1 MMRTTTRTRII
12 NQNFYCSQKFTWLSV
27 DLEKKLT
34 YSCCSAHPDKI
45 NIDWLTDNPGQL
57 FNTEKLQYERQRMLE
72 NLPVDSCRDACWI
85 PESKDLASR
94 RSTMKSYIPI
104 NKSTDTATPTSLNIV
119 LGSTCNLTCS
129 YCCKQYS
136 SAWRRDIE
144 LNGAYLDQDRFNIT
158 PTDKLLLKLS
168 HAEIQD
174 SAHYQLLVDQLK
186 LFGPIESVII
196 TGGEPFLYK
205 NLVELLNELTDA
217 DTITIQTGLGVDSK
231 RFSNQ
236 LDLIKNHSNVQIGIS
251 AEGLDKFYEFNRY
264 GNSYTNFLKN
274 IDILESRG
282 FKIQFLSVVSN
293 LTIFGLLDF
302 AEKFSDHKITYQYCN
317 EPDFL
322 SINVLDDDSK
332 ATLIGQLDNS
342 NLPTKTELIST
353 IQQPCSKKHRT
364 DLEKYVLKFASNR
377 NLDLDIFPKSMLKW
391 INAIQGDV
399 NVV

>member
-1 MMRTTTRTRII
+1 MKTI

-45 NIDWLTDNPGQL
+45 DTDWVTSNPGQL

-85 PESKDLASR
+85 PESKGLASR
-94 RSTMKSYIPI
+94 RLTMKSYIPI
-104 NKSTDTATPTSLNIV
+104 NKTINTATPASLNIV

-158 PTDKLLLKLS
+158 PTDKFLLKLS
-168 HAEIQD
+168 HAEIQG

-186 LFGPIESVII
+186 LFGPLESVHI

-205 NLVELLNELTDA
+205 NLIDLLNELTD
-217 DTITIQTGLGVDSK
+217 TGMITIQTGLGVDSK
-231 RFSNQ
+231 RFSSQ
-236 LDLIKNHSNVQIGIS
+236 LDLIKNHSNVQICIS

-274 IDILESRG
+274 IGILESRG
-282 FKIQFLSVVSN
+282 FKIQFSSVISN
-293 LTIFGLLDF
+293 LTIVGLLDF
-302 AEKFSDHKITYQYCN
+302 AEKFAGHATTYHYCN
-317 EPDFL
+317 DPDFL
-322 SINVLDDDSK
+322 SVNVLDDDSK

-342 NLPTKTELIST
+342 NLPIKTELIST
-353 IQQPCSKKHRT
+353 IQRPSSEKQRT
-364 DLEKYVLKFASNR
+364 DLATYLSKFASNR
-377 NLDLDIFPKSMLKW
+377 NLKLDIFPESLLKW
-391 INAIQGDV
+391 MNESQGDI